1 MALHP
6 AFRLSALTTS
16 ALLLSSCVVKD
27 GSLDFTWWQDAAA
40 PVMEDDV
47 VIDTGSGRHYQST
60 PAPVQIPEA
69 SIPRETEEE
78 PAPVP
83 GAVTQQQPGAATQ
96 QQPAT
101 TPPSGT
107 PAVHMVQKGDT
118 LSALAR
124 RYGTSVRALV
134 QANGM
139 ASADVPLKINQML
152 VIPKAGTKYTPAA
165 PAATAVTAVTAPGT
179 YIVQKGD
186 TLYGIARRFN
196 VQPAVLMQAN
206 GLTPTTANTIK
217 VGTTLRIPT
226 SR

>member
-40 PVMEDDV
+40 PIMEDDV

-83 GAVTQQQPGAATQ
+83 SAATQ

-165 PAATAVTAVTAPGT
+165 PAATAVRAPGT